1 MSAVAR
7 TFKMVDDVLHG
18 INDWFAQPAYHYCR
32 LETCADDTTLVAD
45 DGSLISVIECRGNL
59 KMTGPEE
66 HEQMIN
72 TFVST
77 LSSRFSGIGH
87 AIQVVMSYNPAGAK
101 EEIKNAFL
109 PSKITARNLGLNV
122 DSIMDD
128 WSKSVARYCA
138 VEHIYIVAWTRPS
151 CLPSSEMKKARKK
164 MGRKI
169 VSQPNSREIQNL
181 GMGMN
186 EIMDHHSSFV
196 SQIENA
202 MRYGGM
208 VHNVH
213 DVHKALWI
221 VRREIDMAFTS
232 RKWRPVL
239 PGDKVPL
246 NMPKRGTKPED
257 VSEFFYPS
265 IGKQVFPREAEVID
279 RKTIRIGDHIHSAV
293 SMTLPPQT
301 PQPFNMLFRAL
312 KAKNLPWRASFLF
325 DGNGLAS
332 TNFKQIMSSILY
344 FSSSTNKKLNK
355 ALEELRARE
364 LEGETLVRFSAS
376 FDTWVKDD
384 KTEHCLQVL
393 QKRTAELVGSV
404 QGWGTCD
411 CGEITGDPLLG
422 VSATVPCLMPTSP
435 APTSVAPIYDVVH
448 MLPFTRPA
456 SPWQTGSIMLRTPD
470 GKIWPYTQGSSKQ
483 AAWIDIGFAPMGSG
497 KSVWLNTMNWGF
509 ITQPGSARL
518 PWLSIIDIGLSSSG
532 LIDLIRSMLPKDKKY
547 LAAYHRLRMSKEYA
561 INPFDTPLGCRKPF
575 PSQITFLTNLMC
587 LVGTPLNEKA
597 PPDGISDIAGAVIKY
612 AYNEFSDDKNPKR
625 YVSGK
630 DPIVD
635 KYLAGIGYHIK
646 PETAWWDVVDA
657 LFEKGYTHE
666 ALRAQRYAVPLLS
679 DIAGMVKRPQ
689 ITRMFKHSTGFN
701 ESITEFFHRSCTS
714 VISRYEIL
722 KDPTRFDIGDA
733 QIVSLDLDQVAPRG
747 GPEPDRITG
756 IMYMLARHVVASK
769 FFMMP
774 RDIDYVPDLY
784 KEYHTTRIM
793 EIRQDPKRLCYDELH
808 RVARNSA
815 VSTQL
820 VGDLETSARESRKW
834 NLHIGLYSQSIDDF
848 PDILLEL
855 ATAVFILGSGTAGN
869 VEKMVKRLGLNDTAH
884 HAISNLRKPGKEGA
898 AMVAYF
904 RTGYGNSVQLLT
916 NTIGMQALWAFS
928 STSED
933 IQIRTRLYQ
942 KIGVTKT
949 LKILS
954 EKYPGGIKPEVELR
968 NSMID
973 EYSEM
978 EENVDVID
986 EIYKEIIS
994 GLGSIKQN
1002 PRAF

>member
-257 VSEFFYPS
+257 VAEFFYPS

-325 DGNGLAS
+325 DGDGLSS

-364 LEGETLVRFSAS
+364 LEGETLVRFRAS

-435 APTSVAPIYDVVH
+435 APTAVAPIYDVVH

-456 SPWQTGSIMLRTPD
+456 SPWQTGSIILRTPD

-532 LIDLIRSMLPKDKKY
+532 LIDLVRSMLPKDKKY
-547 LAAYHRLRMSKEYA
+547 LAAYHRLRPVEEDA

-575 PSQITFLTNLMC
+575 PSQTSFLINL
-587 LVGTPLNEKA
+587 LSLIGTPLDKKA
-597 PPDGISDIAGAVIKY
+597 PPDGVADIAGTVIKY

-635 KYLAGIGYHIK
+635 KHLAGIGYHIK
-646 PETAWWDVVDA
+646 PETAWWDVVDV

-679 DIAGMVKRPQ
+679 DISGMVKRQQ
-689 ITRMFKHSTGFN
+689 ITNMFKHTTDN
-701 ESITEFFHRSCTS
+701 HESITEFFHRSCNS
-714 VISRYEIL
+714 ILGRYPIL
-722 KDPTRFDIGDA
+722 KNPTQFDIGDA
-733 QIVSLDLDQVAPRG
+733 QIVSLDLDEVAPRG
-747 GPEPDRITG
+747 GPQQDRETG
-756 IMYMLARHVVASK
+756 ISYMLARHVVASR

-815 VSTQL
+815 VSAQL

-834 NLHIGLYSQSIDDF
+834 NLHIGLYSQSIEDI

-855 ATAVFILGSGTAGN
+855 ATAIFVLGSGTAGN

-898 AMVAYF
+898 SMVAYF

-954 EKYPGGIKPEVELR
+954 EKYPGGVKSEVELR
-968 NSMID
+968 NSRID
-973 EYSEM
+973 EYSET
-978 EENVDVID
+978 EDNVDVID
-986 EIYKEIIS
+986 EIYKKILSE
-994 GLGSIKQN
+994 L
-1002 PRAF
+1002 PRS